1 MEENFYIKKT
11 YYGCYVKNVILP
23 MEAILNNQGNVNG
36 VKNLGINNKKLRNS
50 TIRTKTN
57 LIHRAYHN
65 FYDSKVLSFITLT
78 YAENMKDV
86 KLAKYH
92 IALFFK
98 RLKKWWNNPKRAKY
112 LGELKYLYV
121 YEYQKRGAVHFHIL
135 FNRKI
140 HKSMLPQW
148 WPFGI
153 NDVRVVQKGTNENVV
168 KYLAKYVVK
177 VQNNMK
183 SQNMFDL
190 GVRAYAFSRNC
201 VWPKVIKGQKVML
214 YQRLINASIRAI
226 SSKLF
231 KRKIDTFGRTM
242 LFGGSFDTTIKNDS
256 FTDYNDYISID
267 SVRCRN
273 AIEQFEPWTFKKEK
287 LQKFLKKVFG
297 NKVEVVFQNEKVLH

>member
-1 MEENFYIKKT
+1 
-11 YYGCYVKNVILP
+11 
-23 MEAILNNQGNVNG
+23 MEAILSNKRNVQGI
-36 VKNLGINNKKLRNS
+36 KNLGINGKKLKNS

-65 FYDSKVLSFITLT
+65 FYDSKVLSFVTLT

-135 FNRKI
+135 FNRI

-201 VWPKVIKGQKVML
+201 TWPKVIKGQKVML
-214 YQRLINASIRAI
+214 YQRLIDASIKAI
-226 SSKLF
+226 NSMFF
-231 KRKIDTFGRTM
+231 KKKIDTFGRTM

-256 FTDYNDYISID
+256 FTDYNNYISID

-273 AIEQFEPWTFKKEK
+273 AVKQFDPWTFKKEK
-287 LQKFLKKVFG
+287 LLNFLDKVFG
-297 NKVEVVFQNEKVLH
+297 NKVEKIFIESKKRILH